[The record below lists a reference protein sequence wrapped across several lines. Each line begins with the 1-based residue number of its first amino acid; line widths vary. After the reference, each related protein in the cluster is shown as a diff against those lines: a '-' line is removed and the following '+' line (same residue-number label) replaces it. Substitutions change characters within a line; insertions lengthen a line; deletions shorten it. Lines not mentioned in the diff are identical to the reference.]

1 MKKLIVTAAA
11 ALAVAYPA
19 SAGAATLKGTVV
31 ERLASRH
38 VLVVAAP
45 SGTAWSVHTTSA
57 ARVGAVVTVSATAR
71 RDGTFSASRVAVT
84 GRSHRARLHGVVL
97 QSAAGLTSL
106 SAGRSVVLV
115 HTGGR
120 ALASVGDHGAKPGAV
135 ANVGVSIG
143 ANGALNAT
151 SITTTG
157 QANTIV
163 IQATVTSIT
172 PATATTAGS
181 LTLSVNGQTLTVPLA
196 PGMTVPATLAPGS
209 TVTLTISF
217 GSGGATGTS
226 AENDDNNDDNNE
238 NDQGD
243 NNDNSS
249 SSSGGGSAHGSD

>member
-11 ALAVAYPA
+11 AVAVAYPVG
-19 SAGAATLKGTVV
+19 AGAATFKGTVV

-38 VLVVAAP
+38 VLVVAAR

-71 RDGTFSASRVAVT
+71 RDGTFSGSRVAVT
-84 GRSHRARLHGVVL
+84 GRAHRAQLHGVVL
-97 QSAAGLTSL
+97 QSIAGLTFL
-106 SAGRSVVLV
+106 SAGQSVVLV
-115 HTGGR
+115 HSHGR
-120 ALASVGDHGAKPGAV
+120 ALAAVGSHGPQPGAV

-143 ANGALNAT
+143 ANGTLNAT

-181 LTLSVNGQTLTVPLA
+181 LTLSVNGQTLTVALA

-217 GSGGATGTS
+217 ASGNPTGTS
-226 AENDDNNDDNNE
+226 AEDDDNNE

-243 NNDNSS
+243 DSDS
-249 SSSGGGSAHGSD
+249 GSSSGSD